1 MKKIQNILVSR
12 LRFMGDI
19 ILTTPV
25 VHNLKTMFPDARI
38 TYLAEEPYIS
48 LLRNHPDVHR
58 LLPINKKNGWQQL
71 KMTFKLLFK
80 KYDVAIDLF
89 GNPRSALLTWLSGA
103 RIRIGGNFRGRKY
116 LYNRRIEDDGRL
128 KSAVQFHLNYLKPL
142 NVPVFPVDPS
152 IVLSS
157 EEKDW
162 ANKYL
167 DYKGYD
173 LYNKL
178 IGIHPGA
185 SWPAKKWLPER
196 FAELANRLAKQKNM
210 QILFT
215 MGSGEEKL
223 LRTIIDL
230 CEFDVIEPE
239 ILSIR
244 QLAAVLH
251 NLNVYISNDCGPLHL
266 GPAMG
271 TPTVGIFGPGEP
283 DIWFP
288 YSPANGHRLVYHNI
302 DCSRCHKDFCD
313 KMDCM
318 KAITVE
324 DVYETVMDTIN
335 SKDIFR

>member
-1 MKKIQNILVSR
+1 VKRIQNILVSR

-25 VHNLKTMFPDARI
+25 VHNLKTMFPEARI

-71 KMTFKLLFK
+71 KTTFRLLFK
-80 KYDVAIDLF
+80 KYDIAIDLF

-142 NVPVFPVDPS
+142 NILVYPVDPY
-152 IVLSS
+152 IVLSP

-162 ANKYL
+162 AKKYL

-173 LYNKL
+173 LYKKL

-196 FAELANRLAKQKNM
+196 FAELANRLAKQKNT

-215 MGSGEEKL
+215 MGPAKKK
-223 LRTIIDL
+223 
-230 CEFDVIEPE
+230 
-239 ILSIR
+239 
-244 QLAAVLH
+244 
-251 NLNVYISNDCGPLHL
+251 YCGPLSIYVNL
-266 GPAMG
+266 M
-271 TPTVGIFGPGEP
+271 
-283 DIWFP
+283 
-288 YSPANGHRLVYHNI
+288 
-302 DCSRCHKDFCD
+302 
-313 KMDCM
+313 
-318 KAITVE
+318 
-324 DVYETVMDTIN
+324 
-335 SKDIFR
+335 